1 MRSLSYSLILP
12 VVVGCAQTPSDD
24 LLTHGIT
31 AEITAQADGDGTT
44 TVGATFY
51 VGNPIDLNFV
61 QIDGSD
67 QLFAIFNGTKQTMS
81 QTELGNIVSYSTSFD
96 DDDEG
101 DQFTVDL
108 QRGEDV
114 SAPDSVATLPTPFT
128 LAQPPTMASRAADLT
143 LTWTTSD
150 SPDPITWTASGGCIN
165 TASGTVD
172 DGASSLTIA
181 ANTFIQAGSAEP
193 TSCTITIALDRQEAG
208 TLDPAYGGGTITG
221 VWAQQVELTS
231 NP

>member
-1 MRSLSYSLILP
+1 MRLLTYSLAFP

-31 AEITAQADGDGTT
+31 ADITAQADGDGST

-51 VGNPIDLNFV
+51 VGNPDDLNFV

-67 QLFAIFNGTKQTMS
+67 QLFGIFSGTKQAMAPT
-81 QTELGNIVSYSTSFD
+81 QLGNIVSYTTVFAD
-96 DDDEG
+96 DSEG

-108 QRGEDV
+108 QRGVDV
-114 SAPDSVATLPTPFT
+114 SAPSSVATLPTPFT
-128 LAQPPTMASRAADLT
+128 LAEPPTMASRAADLT
-143 LTWTTSD
+143 LTWTSAD
-150 SPDPITWTASGGCIN
+150 SPDAIAWTASGSCIDD
-165 TASGTVD
+165 ASGTVS

-181 ANTFIQAGSAEP
+181 ANTFIQAGSAAP
-193 TSCTITIALDRQEAG
+193 TSCTITIALDRQEPG
-208 TLDPAYGGGTITG
+208 TLDPAYGGGSVVG
-221 VWAQQVELTS
+221 VWAQSVELTS